1 MTTMFFIWIWMSI
14 IPVSVR
20 PVFGSILWDKI
31 LFSIVTLGVSELA
44 MVVTVLHWDK
54 ILFPGNGSHTVS
66 HSVEVLFALL
76 GMVKQLTS
84 IVPRI

>member
-14 IPVSVR
+14 ILVSVR
-20 PVFGSILWDKI
+20 PVFGSILWDKF
-31 LFSIVTLGVSELA
+31 LFSIVTLGVGEP
-44 MVVTVLHWDK
+44 
-54 ILFPGNGSHTVS
+54 ILLRGNGSHRAS
-66 HSVEVLFALL
+66 HSEAVLFALL